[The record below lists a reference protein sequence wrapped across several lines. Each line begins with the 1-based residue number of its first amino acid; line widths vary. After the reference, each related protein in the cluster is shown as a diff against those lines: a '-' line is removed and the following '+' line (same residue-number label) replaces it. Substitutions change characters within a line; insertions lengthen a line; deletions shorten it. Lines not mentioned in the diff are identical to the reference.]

1 MNICPNVSL
10 GQCLMLLKASLVVV
24 KRTFVVKLT
33 ADPVSSSISKSFL
46 LITNRNLS
54 NCDAV
59 HGCCSVDTLLM
70 WCLL

>member
-1 MNICPNVSL
+1 
-10 GQCLMLLKASLVVV
+10 MLLKASLVVV
-24 KRTFVVKLT
+24 KRTFVLKLT

-59 HGCCSVDTLLM
+59 HGCCSVDTL
-70 WCLL
+70 